1 MKDTL
6 QQWGWRMRRSVIVL
20 PIVLLVA
27 VAMLGFNELSYRQ
40 ARTQMD
46 DLVLS
51 GRIRQELLSLMQ
63 RLTDAESGQ
72 RGFVLTGRP
81 EYLEP
86 YRNASVDVR
95 ASLQALQGL
104 YLADT
109 DEAGRQRLNGL
120 RENVEG
126 KLSEM
131 ALVVSK
137 VQSGKTEAATGLV
150 DLGVGLDKMTAI
162 RSEVAAMAGE
172 QAARIARSRD
182 GVFSTLLINR
192 IGVAALTVLSVL
204 VLVKFLRQER
214 ALQWERQRQAQRL
227 LDERN
232 QLEREVNRRTA
243 ELTELARHLQTARED
258 ERAHLARELHDE
270 LGALLTAAKLDVA
283 RLKPK
288 LGGAPD
294 ALERLGHLTAT
305 LNSGIALKRRIIEDL
320 RPSTL
325 SNLGL
330 LPALEVL
337 CDEFSK
343 RAGLPVHCTLAP
355 VKLVPSAELTVF
367 RMVQEAL
374 TNTAKYAHAKN
385 VWVRLEL
392 VGQEACVEVRD
403 DGRGFQADGPRAGH
417 HGLLGMHYRVESEQ
431 GRLEVLSHP
440 GQGTTLRARL
450 PMREAA
456 VAPAVNAAPTAG
468 EPAAPAP
475 DAPAATGSHPST
487 EG

>member
-51 GRIRQELLSLMQ
+51 GRIRQELLSLLQ

-95 ASLQALQGL
+95 ASLKALQGL
-104 YLADT
+104 YLEDT
-109 DEAGRQRLNGL
+109 DEAGRQRLSGL

-137 VQSGKTEAATGLV
+137 VQSGQTEAVTGLV

-162 RSEVAAMAGE
+162 RSMVSAMAGE
-172 QAARIARSRD
+172 QAARIARSRE
-182 GVFSTLLINR
+182 GVFNTLMINR

-214 ALQWERQRQAQRL
+214 ALEGERHRKAQRL

-232 QLEREVNRRTA
+232 ELEREVNRRTA

-258 ERAHLARELHDE
+258 ERARLARELHDE

-403 DGRGFQADGPRAGH
+403 DGRGFQADGPRSGH

-456 VAPAVNAAPTAG
+456 AEAVVNAAPPAG
-468 EPAAPAP
+468 DPAAAP
-475 DAPAATGSHPST
+475 TDAPAGAGSHPST